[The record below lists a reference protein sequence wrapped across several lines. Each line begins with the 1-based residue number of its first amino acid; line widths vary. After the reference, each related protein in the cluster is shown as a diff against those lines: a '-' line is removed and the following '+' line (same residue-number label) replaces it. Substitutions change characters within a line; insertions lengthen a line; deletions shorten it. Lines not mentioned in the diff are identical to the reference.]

1 MPKKNSHNHE
11 IETKSNNNSFYDL
24 IYNFFLT
31 KFEIL
36 RNYINKNF
44 KKKFIKRFKF
54 FAKIFILFVKKSN
67 DNLRLYVNY
76 QNLNVITIKNRY
88 FLFLINENLNKF
100 SKTKMFTKLNV
111 IDVFHRIRI
120 KKKRMKNDF

>member
-1 MPKKNSHNHE
+1 MSKKSLYDHE
-11 IETKSNNNSFYDL
+11 IKTKSNNNSFYDS
-24 IYNFFLT
+24 IYNFFVT
-31 KFEIL
+31 EFEIL

-54 FAKIFILFVKKSN
+54 FAKIFILFVKKSD
-67 DNLRLYVNY
+67 DNLRLCVNY
-76 QNLNVITIKNRY
+76 RNLNVITIKNRY

-111 IDVFHRIRI
+111 TDAFHRIRI